1 MKKRTIIMAAVI
13 ISILMCTG
21 CAVNELEYED
31 NLGYDLNK
39 AKSGNIVF
47 NVYHSDTEDHS
58 WELIARFPCQ
68 TEPGH
73 YSDISLKSKGE
84 KIIAELTDNMYT
96 VSDDGNSAAYEG
108 TSVTACDFKVEGF
121 KGSLQGYKNYAVKNE
136 TGEQPVRLYPVSN
149 SNGVYLSGEE
159 VSLDKPYDT
168 EGENLDN
175 ILITIEMK

>member
-1 MKKRTIIMAAVI
+1 MKKRTMIMAAVI

-21 CAVNELEYED
+21 CAVNELKYED

-68 TEPGH
+68 AEPGH
-73 YSDISLKSKGE
+73 YSDISLKNKGE
-84 KIIAELTDNMYT
+84 KITAELTDNMYT
-96 VSDDGNSAAYEG
+96 ASDDGNSVVYEG
-108 TSVTACDFKVEGF
+108 TSVTACDFKVQGF
-121 KGSLQGYKNYAVKNE
+121 KSSLKGYSQYAVKNKS
-136 TGEQPVRLYPVSN
+136 GEHPVRLYPVSN

>member
-1 MKKRTIIMAAVI
+1 MKKRTMIMAAVI

-21 CAVNELEYED
+21 CSVNELKYEA

-39 AKSGNIVF
+39 AKSENIVF

-68 TEPGH
+68 AEPG
-73 YSDISLKSKGE
+73 YYNEVRLE
-84 KIIAELTDNMYT
+84 N
-96 VSDDGNSAAYEG
+96 
-108 TSVTACDFKVEGF
+108 
-121 KGSLQGYKNYAVKNE
+121 KGSKITAQLTSSTYAQPDDADYISYDSDVIKEYDFNIEGLNQHLQGYEYYKVKNKR
-136 TGEQPVRLYPVSN
+136 GEQPVRLYPVSN
-149 SNGVYLSGEE
+149 SNGVSVSEDE